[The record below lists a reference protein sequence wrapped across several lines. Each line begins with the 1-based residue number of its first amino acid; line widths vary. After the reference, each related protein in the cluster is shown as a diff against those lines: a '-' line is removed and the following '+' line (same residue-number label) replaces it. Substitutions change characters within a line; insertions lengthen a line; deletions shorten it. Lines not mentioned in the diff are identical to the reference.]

1 MNERIKLLLD
11 EYLKDNQYKEYNNV
25 LKKEITYFFV
35 KRIQKTNKHYLY
47 STLVELFE
55 DVERILDDRENVIF
69 KKFYKIIKQD
79 YDDKELS
86 KRLMEIYERLV

>member
-47 STLVELFE
+47 STLVELSE

-69 KKFYKIIKQD
+69 KKFYKIIKQH